1 MTDDAANEPHVPSEA
16 ERAARARV
24 RERATGMSHHQS
36 AEALEAAEQALA
48 EAEEAV
54 GEGAGE
60 GGGKVPGQG
69 SGEVDPEGADGA
81 ARAAVA
87 EWRRITELLFDHGGP
102 YSPDTDAFVQGQLTA
117 RAAHAD
123 SKHSLGKP

>member
-16 ERAARARV
+16 ERAARAQV
-24 RERATGMSHHQS
+24 RERATGMRHHES
-36 AEALEAAEQALA
+36 AEALEAAEQALEDA
-48 EAEEAV
+48 G
-54 GEGAGE
+54 GEDGGDAGGASA
-60 GGGKVPGQG
+60 GKAPADG
-69 SGEVDPEGADGA
+69 DPEGADGA

-123 SKHSLGKP
+123 PKQGLGQP

>member
-16 ERAARARV
+16 ERAVRARV
-24 RERATGMSHHQS
+24 RERATGMSHHEA
-36 AEALEAAEQALA
+36 AEALEAAEEELEQAGEA
-48 EAEEAV
+48 GEGAEEAGGKAS
-54 GEGAGE
+54 GEG
-60 GGGKVPGQG
+60 
-69 SGEVDPEGADGA
+69 DPEGADGA
-81 ARAAVA
+81 AIAAIA

-123 SKHSLGKP
+123 PK